1 MSCEWKKKR
10 PRRSAALFIRLI
22 IRLFGKKSLAL
33 NYRCIYNY
41 FISRTLKREGPYR
54 SRGPHEER
62 VMMKSII
69 ILIVLLVISSPAY

>member
-22 IRLFGKKSLAL
+22 IRFFGKKSLAL
-33 NYRCIYNY
+33 NYRCIYNS